1 MAWQTDLVTMLRN
14 VIFDVDSTNYTYTD
28 NRLKEMLV
36 VSSHLVT
43 QEIAFDTTYTIT
55 ISTTGISPDP
65 TDSTDA
71 NSIAFQNFI
80 VLKAACLADQSTLRT
95 KALAA
100 GVTAK
105 LGPASISTNSN
116 LRGFEILFNEGP
128 CSAYSSL
135 KWEYEMGNAK
145 AIRAIL
151 SPFVGNTFDPESLG
165 GGGTARGG
173 KQGYRE

>member
-14 VIFDVDSTNYTYTD
+14 VIFDVDDTNYTYTD

-36 VSSHLVT
+36 VSAHLVN
-43 QEIAFDTTYTIT
+43 QEIAFDTDYTIT
-55 ISTTGISPDP
+55 ISKTGISPDP

-71 NSIAFQNFI
+71 NSGAFQNFV

-100 GVTAK
+100 GVSAK

-116 LRGFEILFNEGP
+116 FRGF
-128 CSAYSSL
+128 
-135 KWEYEMGNAK
+135 
-145 AIRAIL
+145 
-151 SPFVGNTFDPESLG
+151 
-165 GGGTARGG
+165 
-173 KQGYRE
+173 

>member
-43 QEIAFDTTYTIT
+43 QDIAFDTTYTIT

-71 NSIAFQNFI
+71 NSIAFQNFV

-105 LGPASISTNSN
+105 LGPASIRTNSN

-135 KWEYEMGNAK
+135 KWEYEMGDSK

-151 SPFVGNTFDPESLG
+151 SPFVGNTFDPASLG
-165 GGGTARGG
+165 GGTDRAG
-173 KQGYRE
+173 KQPYREL

>member
-36 VSSHLVT
+36 VSSRLVA

-71 NSIAFQNFI
+71 NSIAFQNFV

-151 SPFVGNTFDPESLG
+151 SPFVGNTFDPRSLLG
-165 GGGTARGG
+165 GGTDRGG
-173 KQGYRE
+173 KQPYR

>member
-1 MAWQTDLVTMLRN
+1 MAWQTDLLTMLRN
-14 VIFDVDSTNYTYTD
+14 VIFDVDDTDYTYTD

-36 VSSHLVT
+36 VAARLVT
-43 QEIAFDTTYTIT
+43 QEIAFDTDYTVT

-71 NSIAFQNFI
+71 NSKAFENFI
-80 VLKAACLADQSTLRT
+80 VLKAACLTDQSSLRT

-100 GVTAK
+100 GVSARI
-105 LGPASISTNSN
+105 GPAAITTNPSV
-116 LRGFEILFNEGP
+116 RGFDLLMKEGP
-128 CSAYSSL
+128 CATYEKL
-135 KWEYEMGNAK
+135 KWDYEMGDAK

-151 SPFVGNTFDPESLG
+151 SPFVGNTFDPRSL

-173 KQGYRE
+173 KQPYRES

>member
-36 VSSHLVT
+36 VSAQLVT
-43 QEIAFDTTYTIT
+43 QEIAFDTDYTVT

-71 NSIAFQNFI
+71 NSKAFENFI

-100 GVTAK
+100 GVSIK
-105 LGPASISTNSN
+105 LGPAAISTSN
-116 LRGFEILFNEGP
+116 NLKGFETLLTQGP
-128 CSAYSSL
+128 CSAYSEL

-151 SPFVGNTFDPESLG
+151 SPFVGNTFDPQSLS
-165 GGGTARGG
+165 GGTARGG
-173 KQGYRE
+173 KQPYRE

>member
-1 MAWQTDLVTMLRN
+1 MAWQTDLVTVLRN
-14 VIFDVDSTNYTYTD
+14 VIFDVDDTNYTYTD

-36 VSSHLVT
+36 VSAHLVN
-43 QEIAFDTTYTIT
+43 QEIAFDTDYTIT

-71 NSIAFQNFI
+71 NSGAFQNFV

-100 GVTAK
+100 GVSAK

-116 LRGFEILFNEGP
+116 LRGFEILLNQGP
-128 CSAYSSL
+128 CAAYENL

-145 AIRAIL
+145 AIRGIL
-151 SPFVGNTFDPESLG
+151 SPFVGNTFDPQSLG
-165 GGGTARGG
+165 GGGTSQGG
-173 KQGYRE
+173 KQPYR

>member
-14 VIFDVDSTNYTYTD
+14 VIFDVDSTDYTYTD

-36 VSSHLVT
+36 VSSRLVT

-65 TDSTDA
+65 TDNTDA
-71 NSIAFQNFI
+71 NSIAFQNFV

-105 LGPASISTNSN
+105 LGPASISTNSS

-128 CSAYSSL
+128 CAAYSSL
-135 KWEYEMGNAK
+135 KWEYELGNPK

-151 SPFVGNTFDPESLG
+151 SPFVGNTFDPQSLG
-165 GGGTARGG
+165 GGGQGG
-173 KQGYRE
+173 KQGHR

>member
-1 MAWQTDLVTMLRN
+1 
-14 VIFDVDSTNYTYTD
+14 
-28 NRLKEMLV
+28 
-36 VSSHLVT
+36 LVT

-65 TDSTDA
+65 TDNTNA

-151 SPFVGNTFDPESLG
+151 SPFVGNTFDPQSLG
-165 GGGTARGG
+165 GGGTYRGC
-173 KQGYRE
+173 KQGYR